1 MLLNQF
7 LKSIKADNTR
17 EAYEL
22 DVRRFLT
29 WLDEQGLTVAELRP
43 KRVAAYRTHLM
54 QKYAANTVNRYLSGV
69 RAYLSWLAQEEVVIE
84 AVYQAATMTKGIKK
98 ESKLPRVLQDGEVL
112 DILCQFD
119 TSTLQGARDVAFF
132 RLLWTSGMR
141 LSEAVNLDLFQLDI
155 QRQQAIVDGK
165 GEKQRIVFFDDDT
178 AAALQQYLT
187 ARGLPRSGPVFV
199 TGRGERVTARWMQM
213 TLASAAKAAGV
224 AGEVHPHMFR
234 HTFGTRVLDETGDIA
249 AVGDLLGHA
258 DPRTTK
264 IYTRTATKRLQRV
277 YSQAFARPAAET
289 RENVLELAQPLV
301 EAK

>member
-69 RAYLSWLAQEEVVIE
+69 RAYLSWLAQEEVVTE

-112 DILCQFD
+112 DI
-119 TSTLQGARDVAFF
+119 
-132 RLLWTSGMR
+132 
-141 LSEAVNLDLFQLDI
+141 

-165 GEKQRIVFFDDDT
+165 GEKQRIVFLDDDT
-178 AAALQQYLT
+178 TAALQQYLA

-199 TGRGERVTARWMQM
+199 TRRGERVTDRWMQM

-277 YSQAFARPAAET
+277 YSQAFTRPAAET